1 MQRMPPD
8 RGSLQNSGGIR
19 IMTEL
24 EKQWAELQAKIEWL
38 MNYVR
43 VLQEEND
50 QLVTKCHRLIQKYEE
65 TKCPN

>member
-1 MQRMPPD
+1 
-8 RGSLQNSGGIR
+8 
-19 IMTEL
+19 MTEL

-50 QLVTKCHRLIQKYEE
+50 QLVTKCNRLKLEASDKKISFGCCQ
-65 TKCPN
+65 C

>member
-1 MQRMPPD
+1 
-8 RGSLQNSGGIR
+8 
-19 IMTEL
+19 MTEL

-50 QLVTKCHRLIQKYEE
+50 QLVTKCNRLIKKYEE

>member
-1 MQRMPPD
+1 
-8 RGSLQNSGGIR
+8 
-19 IMTEL
+19 MTEL

-50 QLVTKCHRLIQKYEE
+50 QLVTKCHRLIKKYEE
-65 TKCPN
+65 PKCQN

>member
-1 MQRMPPD
+1 
-8 RGSLQNSGGIR
+8 
-19 IMTEL
+19 MTEL
-24 EKQWAELQAKIEWL
+24 EKQWRELEIKIQWL

-65 TKCPN
+65 TKCPK